1 MTAADPRTGEVFEE
15 CDFSGLPKEFC
26 AHCKGDKLGDEKAP
40 VYGNDDESEF
50 EIIGRVFEAQY
61 SGVCTINYD
70 HRVKRGDRVAKV
82 QRADNPML
90 PVSGVACAACVKVLP
105 HA

>member
-1 MTAADPRTGEVFEE
+1 MTVNPKTGEVLEE
-15 CDFSGLPKEFC
+15 CDFSGLAKEFC
-26 AHCKGDKLGDEKAP
+26 AHCKGDTLGDEKTP
-40 VYGNDDESEF
+40 EFGNGDVDDF

-61 SGVCTINYD
+61 HGVCTINYD
-70 HRVKRGDRVAKV
+70 HKVRRGDRVAKV

-90 PVSGVACAACVKVLP
+90 PVSGVACKDCVKLLP

>member
-1 MTAADPRTGEVFEE
+1 MTTANPNTGEVYEE
-15 CDFSGLPKEFC
+15 CDFSGLPKVFC
-26 AHCKGDKLGDEKAP
+26 AHCKGDTLRDEKP
-40 VYGNDDESEF
+40 TVYGNDDETEF
-50 EIIGRVFEAQY
+50 EIIGRTFEAQY

-70 HRVKRGDRVAKV
+70 HKVRRGDRVARV

-90 PVSGVACAACVKVLP
+90 PITGVACASCTKILP